1 MLSWMMRRGCD
12 IFETCFYLWK
22 YNLKN
27 ISQNFLKSSECQKF
41 GKKGVS
47 FYKPRDMASN
57 SPLTFLQTT
66 EAKEDRGNL
75 G

>member
-1 MLSWMMRRGCD
+1 MYF
-12 IFETCFYLWK
+12 ILWK
-22 YNLKN
+22 YNLKH
-27 ISQNFLKSSECQKF
+27 ISQNFLKSSEFQKF

-47 FYKPRDMASN
+47 FCNPRDTANN